1 MKKLRLSI
9 AQKLITALGV
19 LMLLSYSL
27 VVSVYLTKLYDTSLQ
42 KGELLAQKQSIQ
54 YIDEITQSINRS
66 LSSLT
71 MVRDGLLQMR
81 TDSVQNRPYAVHLLE
96 AVVRNNPDL
105 IGAYTIWEPNSFDNE
120 DASHQLTSSYDDVT
134 GRFIPYVVRTNDGLI
149 TIPSVDYSELNEKG
163 DYYQVAKQSK
173 KFTLLDPYPYDLNG
187 TEIIVTSFILPIMDE
202 NGQFLGIVGGDISL
216 QTVQDKIR
224 NIRPLNGHASIIT
237 SNDYYLANGAYPNLV
252 MKPYQMWKNGGSISD
267 YKKHFAT
274 IQYTSDRYIK
284 GEMLRMFIPIPI
296 QDFTWY
302 FEMAIPKNNM
312 LTEYY
317 SSLWNSI
324 IIAAITL
331 ILMSLLALLLLK
343 KIVLENIKKV
353 IQVTSAVA
361 IGNERQKLDIRT
373 NDEFETMA
381 NHFNRMVDFRKE
393 AEHLIQHQA
402 THDLVTGFPNRYG
415 YTRYIETKISSDK
428 HVALLYVDLDRFKII
443 NETLDYTMGDLLLKQ
458 VGNRIV
464 EVTGEFGQVY
474 RFGGDEFVVLLDEI
488 SNLGQAAAIAAQ
500 ILSVIAEPIKMRG
513 RVFYLTAS
521 IGMSVQQE
529 WTPESGDRL
538 VKESD
543 IALYVAKKQ
552 RNTYKLYSPLMNN
565 VPTKELIL
573 ENSMFEALESNQ
585 FMLHYQPKLEI
596 GTSRIHGVEALLRWK
611 HPEFGMVSPLEFIPI
626 AEKTGFIILLG
637 EWVLRTACR
646 QVKQWELMGLDSILV
661 SVNMSMMQFQQKNI
675 VESIQSIITE
685 EDVRPEQIE
694 LELTESIF
702 MENPEH
708 TLRILH
714 ELQELGL
721 QLSLDDFGTGYSSLS
736 YLQSIPIHY
745 LKLDKSF
752 IRGIVTDIRKQMI
765 FKSIIVIA
773 HNLNMMVVTEG
784 VETAEELQIIK
795 EHNCDLMQGY
805 LFSPPV
811 TPERFV
817 ELFQLVKAS
826 GE

>member
-81 TDSVQNRPYAVHLLE
+81 MDSVQNRPYAVHLLE

-149 TIPSVDYSELNEKG
+149 TIPSVDYSELNDKG

-187 TEIIVTSFILPIMDE
+187 KEIIVTSFILPIMDE

-216 QTVQDKIR
+216 QTVQEKIR

-237 SNDYYLANGAYPNLV
+237 SNDYYLANGAYPDLV
-252 MKPYQMWKNGGSISD
+252 MKPYQIWENGGSISD

-274 IQYTSDRYIK
+274 IQYTSDRHIK
-284 GEMLRMFIPIPI
+284 GQMLRMIIPIPI
-296 QDFTWY
+296 QDFTWH

-361 IGNERQKLDIRT
+361 IGNEKQKLDIRT

-415 YTRYIETKISSDK
+415 YTRYIEMKINSDK
-428 HVALLYVDLDRFKII
+428 HVALLYIDLDRFKII
-443 NETLDYTMGDLLLKQ
+443 NETLDYTMGDLLLKL

-464 EVTGEFGQVY
+464 EVTGESGHVY
-474 RFGGDEFVVLLDEI
+474 RFGGDEYVVLLDEI
-488 SNLGQAAAIAAQ
+488 SSAGQAAAIAAQ
-500 ILSVIAEPIKMRG
+500 ILSVIAEPIKMNG
-513 RVFYLTAS
+513 RLFYLTAS

-529 WTPESGDRL
+529 WTPETGDRL

-552 RNTYKLYSPLMNN
+552 RNTYRLYSPMMNN

-596 GTSRIHGVEALLRWK
+596 GTGRIHGVEALLRWK

-675 VESIQSIITE
+675 VQSIQSIITE
-685 EDVRPEQIE
+685 EGVRSEQIE

-736 YLQSIPIHY
+736 YLQNIPIHY

-817 ELFQLVKAS
+817 ELFQSVKAS